1 MCVTKNFNFLSCSH
15 MDGGETR
22 RAVRPKLQNRLVE
35 GAM

>member
-1 MCVTKNFNFLSCSH
+1 MCVAKNFNFLSCSH

-22 RAVRPKLQNRLVE
+22 RAACPKLQNGLAE